1 MTLFTDAYIM
11 ALLPR
16 STRPALSPGDQ
27 QLAVRVTQDGL
38 DLSLAALVYKVVNA
52 VEGLVDKLRGWHERR
67 VAIRRLMALDNHI
80 LRDIGLHRG
89 DVLAMA
95 GGRVALEEIMQNR
108 HSDATSVASTKN
120 TAIRGTHEI
129 AANDNELASAA

>member
-16 STRPALSPGDQ
+16 STRRAVSPGDQ

-52 VEGLVDKLRGWHERR
+52 VEGLVGTLR
-67 VAIRRLMALDNHI
+67 
-80 LRDIGLHRG
+80 
-89 DVLAMA
+89 
-95 GGRVALEEIMQNR
+95 
-108 HSDATSVASTKN
+108 T
-120 TAIRGTHEI
+120 
-129 AANDNELASAA
+129 